1 MIDFEMSQDDLSKA
15 ARQMTKARTSVAKEL
30 VDLTCYRDNIKFIV
44 TGREFT
50 CPATVELK
58 GMARLPLE
66 LLPRLRKV
74 AATFGDKPV
83 RIRIEDGRIRV
94 NSMSIS
100 VEGITTRKMSDR
112 PIDIPDDA
120 PVRDILALHFLF
132 TGEEMVESD
141 LTARFLAANSQRLK
155 GIQSAAETLAH
166 FGISRDVIESLVNET
181 LKAHAETL
189 RPILRPPMVSGRPN

>member
-1 MIDFEMSQDDLSKA
+1 MIDFEITQDNLSKA
-15 ARQMTKARTSVAKEL
+15 ARQMTKARTGAASEV
-30 VDLTCYRDNIKFIV
+30 VDLTCYRDNIKFVV

-50 CPATVELK
+50 CPARVELK
-58 GMARLPLE
+58 GMAQLPLD
-66 LLPRLRKV
+66 LLPKLRKV

-94 NSMSIS
+94 NSMSIP

-155 GIQSAAETLAH
+155 GIQSAADTLAP
-166 FGISRDVIESLVNET
+166 FGIRFNVIESLVNDA
-181 LKAHAETL
+181 LKNHAETL
-189 RPILRPPMVSGRPN
+189 RPMLCPSMASVRPN